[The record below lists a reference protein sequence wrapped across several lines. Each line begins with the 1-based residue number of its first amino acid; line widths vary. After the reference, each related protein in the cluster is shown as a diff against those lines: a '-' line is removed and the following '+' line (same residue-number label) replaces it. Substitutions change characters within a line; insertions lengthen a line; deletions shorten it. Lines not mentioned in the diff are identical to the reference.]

1 MVTFE
6 FIELAV
12 IFEFTELAVIF
23 EFTEFAVI
31 FDDLN
36 RAVQARVV
44 RFLELSTS
52 ARSGESSEASVR
64 VAVSIGQ
71 EKLQSSSCF
80 FKTSLVVLL

>member
-1 MVTFE
+1 MQYAVTFE

-12 IFEFTELAVIF
+12 IFEFTE
-23 EFTEFAVI
+23 FAVV

-64 VAVSIGQ
+64 VAI
-71 EKLQSSSCF
+71 
-80 FKTSLVVLL
+80 SLYRTRKVTKQ